1 MYMSTKQGSAIA
13 FDMGLEKGYNKPAQ
27 TVHGI
32 IGYTLRSEAVALW
45 NVLKHEKDAYV
56 RNLKEMCYLTDHDDE
71 FSLHH
76 EFNQKSARRS
86 HERVCLLKKYIIL
99 TIRKPFNQNKQ
110 FCNLV
115 TKVEIH
121 QSTTEKLLDCMSFG
135 DDGYNN
141 YVQSRL
147 VDKDTPL
154 QAPIPAN
161 RSYFEGVSEPPKKKA
176 KVLDNDNST
185 EALVRYIDYTKER
198 GYDTKQLL
206 EFELSDSP
214 LYLVNENIKKEG
226 LLTKSAKAQ
235 LANELVKKTVCC

>member
-1 MYMSTKQGSAIA
+1 MALFFVFGRTNPTNYSRWGPIELQDSLDLQRKFRSLHAHFKKGGFVMYMSTKQGSAIA

-99 TIRKPFNQNKQ
+99 TIRKPFNQK
-110 FCNLV
+110 
-115 TKVEIH
+115 
-121 QSTTEKLLDCMSFG
+121 
-135 DDGYNN
+135 
-141 YVQSRL
+141 
-147 VDKDTPL
+147 
-154 QAPIPAN
+154 
-161 RSYFEGVSEPPKKKA
+161 
-176 KVLDNDNST
+176 NS
-185 EALVRYIDYTKER
+185 
-198 GYDTKQLL
+198 
-206 EFELSDSP
+206 
-214 LYLVNENIKKEG
+214 
-226 LLTKSAKAQ
+226 SA
-235 LANELVKKTVCC
+235 T